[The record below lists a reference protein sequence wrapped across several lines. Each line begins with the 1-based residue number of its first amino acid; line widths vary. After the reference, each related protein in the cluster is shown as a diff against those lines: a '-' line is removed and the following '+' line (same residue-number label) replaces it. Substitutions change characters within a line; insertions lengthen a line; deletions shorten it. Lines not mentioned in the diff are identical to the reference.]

1 MSTRVSPPIRVPMRG
16 WGVTPGPHDDDQD
29 VVDLEIA
36 LRHLVDAALGAAEDL
51 DDRIAPAHLR
61 ALQVL
66 EATGPAQVSTLAEAT
81 GMLPSTASRLSD
93 RLAAAGLV
101 ERAPSPSNRRATLL
115 SLTRAGRDVLIEL
128 AGLRV
133 RRLQRVLTAMD
144 AADRDALLRGV
155 RAYAAAAE
163 KTEGPDRD

>member
-1 MSTRVSPPIRVPMRG
+1 MPG

-29 VVDLEIA
+29 AVDLEIA
-36 LRHLVDAALGAAEDL
+36 LRHLVDTALGAAEDL

-66 EATGPAQVSTLAEAT
+66 GTTGPAQVSTLAEAT

-101 ERAPSPSNRRATLL
+101 ERAPSPANRRATLL
-115 SLTRAGRDVLIEL
+115 SLTRAGHDVLTEL

-133 RRLQRVLTAMD
+133 RRLRRVLTAMD

-163 KTEGPDRD
+163 DRDGPDRD

>member
-1 MSTRVSPPIRVPMRG
+1 MPG
-16 WGVTPGPHDDDQD
+16 WGVIPGPRGVDDDD
-29 VVDLEIA
+29 ATAAELEVA
-36 LRHLVDAALGAAEDL
+36 LRPLLDTTLGAAEEL
-51 DDRIAPAHLR
+51 EDRIAPAHLR

-66 EATGPAQVSTLAEAT
+66 GTTGPTQVSTLAEAT

-115 SLTRAGRDVLIEL
+115 SLTRAGHDVLAEL

-133 RRLQRVLTAMD
+133 RRLQRILAAMD
-144 AADRDALLRGV
+144 PADRDALLRGA
-155 RAYAAAAE
+155 RAYAAASDH
-163 KTEGPDRD
+163 DRQDDRHGR